1 MANLKPERVKR
12 FVEDISEEVATS
24 AYEDGGSG
32 GGSSAPSYWDNC
44 SVVAEWENNELNKI
58 YAKDKEI
65 IDEELSQPGMQ
76 INWSQSFTHYNQETG
91 ELDEEAVL
99 KDFVTIFSKEVISK
113 FIPLNT
119 PIKDIKE
126 YVDAD
131 FSIDLIPY
139 DLTNKDKTNL
149 RMFLDVSIFG
159 GGEIRGSFLLF
170 DEYYFSMTV
179 QFSEDTTLQDFL
191 DELLLHR
198 TANPFNFSSDL
209 YWLCSTLVAKG
220 KKFEP
225 KRYWPGHS
233 KQETYFLLSA
243 TPFLKAYTYRWGIGS
258 PK

>member
-12 FVEDISEEVATS
+12 FVEDISEDVATS
-24 AYEDGGSG
+24 AYEGGDSG
-32 GGSSAPSYWDNC
+32 GESNAPSYWDNC

-58 YAKDKEI
+58 YARDKEI
-65 IDEELSQPGMQ
+65 IDAGLSQPGMD
-76 INWSQSFTHYNQETG
+76 IDWYKTFISYNPETG
-91 ELDEEAVL
+91 EYDEEAVL
-99 KDFVTIFSKEVISK
+99 KDFFTIFSKEVISK

-126 YVDAD
+126 YVDE
-131 FSIDLIPY
+131 SLHIYLTPY
-139 DLTNKDKTNL
+139 DLTNKAITNL
-149 RMFLDVSIFG
+149 QMFLDVQIFES
-159 GGEIRGSFLLF
+159 GEIRGSFLLF
-170 DEYYFSMTV
+170 DTYYFSATIS
-179 QFSEDTTLQDFL
+179 FSEDATLQDFL

-198 TANPFNFSSDL
+198 TANPFNFNSDL
-209 YWLCSTLVAKG
+209 YWLCSTLVAQG

-243 TPFLKAYTYRWGIGS
+243 TPFLKAYTYRWNIYH